1 METFRRTVSAFDDP
15 EPVLPG
21 LQLAD
26 TAGDGV
32 FTRVLLRKADETE
45 SRLIVFAEETSSRMV
60 GVVGDPEPVLLLDAA
75 DDAISTRFRLRETDK
90 LEC

>member
-1 METFRRTVSAFDDP
+1 MVIAFDDP